1 MYLYIV
7 NGGYTPIRTGGKC
20 KSSTDFLTIVAKP
33 RYIEQWPRLVS
44 EWGCYLPNNNR
55 LCQDQYPPAQKKS
68 FVFLADWSLSDLST
82 DSLINY
88 YPFRKMTIAKTPFPT
103 IYARCRHGL
112 MNNLNSLSKLSTSKY
127 CSTVQPMLGGACLC
141 PRKGGNIFLVL
152 RMLLPYVRTFLLLGH
167 VKSRL

>member
-88 YPFRKMTIAKTPFPT
+88 YPFRKMTIAKNTVSHDL
-103 IYARCRHGL
+103 R
-112 MNNLNSLSKLSTSKY
+112 SLSPWTYEQLE
-127 CSTVQPMLGGACLC
+127 L
-141 PRKGGNIFLVL
+141 FE
-152 RMLLPYVRTFLLLGH
+152 
-167 VKSRL
+167 